1 MNRYFGK
8 MQMQRMERAAVGQ
21 GSSMARLMELAGKA
35 AVEHILRRGDVTGRK
50 FAILCGRGNNGGDGF
65 VAARLLSRRGAR
77 VAVILAE
84 GFPGTDLA
92 KDAYGAMGPNVNVI
106 DWQNQ
111 QDLCRRAVQ
120 GADWILDCLYGFSFH
135 GELREPALSLI
146 AVANAAPGR
155 RLSLDLPS
163 GVECDTGHA
172 SEGSFQAHETVA
184 FSAPKIGHALY
195 PGSRYAGRLTVEEA
209 GIPQNVLDECPC
221 SLLAPEESDIRA
233 HLPRRDSQANK
244 GDFGRLLCVCGSPGM
259 AGAAMM
265 CGRAALRSGA
275 GLVEMALPE
284 MLYPIAAGQLWE
296 SVFTPYPILPNGDP
310 APAAWDTLWQ
320 ALSRASAVVVGCG
333 LGRSEQKTALVRRM
347 VREYPGPMVI
357 DADGL
362 RALEGDLSVLLAP
375 KGPRVLTPHPGEMGG
390 LIGQTAGQVQN
401 ARLQT
406 ARDFAAQYPDVV
418 LVLKGAG
425 TLVAHGSDAVC
436 LNQTGNA
443 GMARGGSGDMLAG
456 MIGALLAQGMEPRW
470 AAVCGVYLHGLCGD
484 VTARDLSQMAMLP
497 TDMIERLPDVMAA
510 MEKGVSPLS

>member
-1 MNRYFGK
+1 MNCYFGK

-35 AVEHILRRGDVTGRK
+35 AVEHILRRGDVDGRK

-84 GFPGTDLA
+84 GYPGTDLA
-92 KDAYGAMGPNVNVI
+92 KDAYGAMGSGVNVI

-111 QDLCRRAVQ
+111 RDLCRRAVQ

-135 GELREPALSLI
+135 GDLREPALSLI

-172 SEGSFQAHETVA
+172 SQGSFQAHETVA

-195 PGSRYAGRLTVEEA
+195 PGARYAGRLTVEDA
-209 GIPQNVLDECPC
+209 GIPKNVLEECPC
-221 SLLAPEESDIRA
+221 SLLEPEESDIRA

-244 GDFGRLLCVCGSPGM
+244 GDFGRLLCLCGSPGM

-284 MLYPIAAGQLWE
+284 MLYPIAASQLWE

-310 APAAWDTLWQ
+310 TPAAWDTLWK

-333 LGRSEQKTALVRRM
+333 LGRSEQKTALVRQI

-362 RALEGDLSVLLAP
+362 RALEGDLPVLLAP

-390 LIGQTAGQVQN
+390 LIGQTAAQVQS

-436 LNQTGNA
+436 LNKTGNP

-456 MIGALLAQGMEPRW
+456 MIGALLAQGMDPRW

-510 MEKGVSPLS
+510 MEKGLSPL